1 MFYNILMITLTLWM
15 MVYEVVCM
23 INYKRV
29 GVLKELTVEYLREG
43 DKRNGFIEYIIV
55 CQVTYVGWVFLAFF
69 GSDIWAVLSILF
81 VSVMQGLFAIKPLRR
96 FRPIWALIDA
106 IMCFSILAMYG
117 SALIQK
123 L

>member
-1 MFYNILMITLTLWM
+1 M

-106 IMCFSILAMYG
+106 IICFSILAMYN